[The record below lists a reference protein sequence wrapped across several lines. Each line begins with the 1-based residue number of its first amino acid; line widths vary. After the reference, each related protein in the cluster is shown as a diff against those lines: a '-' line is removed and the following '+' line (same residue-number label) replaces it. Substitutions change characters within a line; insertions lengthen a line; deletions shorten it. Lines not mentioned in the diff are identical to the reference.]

1 MTHVWVF
8 HSMTGL
14 ELLASTAEPFPS
26 YIGLW
31 KTSFPWRQ
39 KLCEHFLFHMS
50 CVFKTEDT
58 GDTLKV
64 WNIQAQQ
71 GGIQTPRRPYYPSQ
85 RCWLPTEVPRMCWKK
100 HIVDVCAHLT
110 VGTWY
115 VTITQ
120 HLSLRTCSGLHARHE
135 YKNKRLCP
143 SPDPRS
149 LLSSPVLSA
158 PLHLPHSL
166 SFFPEEKFWPIIT
179 LSSLQGSFTVD
190 PDTRAWEPM

>member
-14 ELLASTAEPFPS
+14 ELLASIAEPFPS

-71 GGIQTPRRPYYPSQ
+71 GGIQTLLSFPKMLAAYWSAQNVLKETHRG
-85 RCWLPTEVPRMCWKK
+85 C
-100 HIVDVCAHLT
+100 VCTPDCGHL
-110 VGTWY
+110 
-115 VTITQ
+115 ICD
-120 HLSLRTCSGLHARHE
+120 HHPA
-135 YKNKRLCP
+135 P
-143 SPDPRS
+143 SPFVLAQVCMPDMNTKTRGSAPVLILDPFS
-149 LLSSPVLSA
+149 LLLSSL
-158 PLHLPHSL
+158 LPSTFL
-166 SFFPEEKFWPIIT
+166 T
-179 LSSLQGSFTVD
+179 LSPFSQKKNFDL
-190 PDTRAWEPM
+190 